1 MEKNSY
7 KIEIEFGVTEDLER
21 ITHICSM
28 IEESYNAF
36 EELHMLTCDKPCL
49 DVLPSRELIRQ
60 KIYKLNHHKAEF
72 AFKKRQPHSQPTW
85 FSLWKQVHDLALEVS
100 QINGV
105 IIGVI
110 RVHNQVMLN
119 VSNFF
124 ECEFH
129 ALAFEQII

>member
-1 MEKNSY
+1 
-7 KIEIEFGVTEDLER
+7 
-21 ITHICSM
+21 
-28 IEESYNAF
+28 
-36 EELHMLTCDKPCL
+36 
-49 DVLPSRELIRQ
+49 
-60 KIYKLNHHKAEF
+60 
-72 AFKKRQPHSQPTW
+72 
-85 FSLWKQVHDLALEVS
+85 VHDLALEVS

-124 ECEFH
+124 ECSFY